1 MAKPWHWIIKDD
13 KSKLLDL
20 ITYFNTE
27 IDAAKKEVKKIGSVE
42 KLSQDLPGWHET
54 RLSQLQELEAVLET
68 LEIEMKQIQ
77 AEKFKFFLESYRRQ
91 LSSSDCKKYVEGDK
105 DVCDLAEVINE
116 VAFLRNQY
124 TSIVKS
130 LEMKAFQLNNI
141 VKLRCAGLEDIR
153 LD

>member
-13 KSKLLDL
+13 KTKLLDL
-20 ITYFNTE
+20 INHFNTE
-27 IDAAKKEVKKIGSVE
+27 IDEAKKEVKKIGSVE

-77 AEKFKFFLESYRRQ
+77 GEKFKFFLESYRRQ
-91 LSSSDCKKYVEGDK
+91 LSSTDIKKYVEGDK

-153 LD
+153 LN